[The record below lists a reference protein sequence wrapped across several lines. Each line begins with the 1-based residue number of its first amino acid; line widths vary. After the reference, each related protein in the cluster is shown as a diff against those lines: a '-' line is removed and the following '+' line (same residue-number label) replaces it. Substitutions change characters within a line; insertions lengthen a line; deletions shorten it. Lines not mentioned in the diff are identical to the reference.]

1 MTNRTAIKLA
11 TMASVLVAPAVAL
24 ANPGPRATHGHARQR
39 AASETGLAE
48 QLRAAQQ
55 QIAQLQAQLN
65 VLAAKVDAQATT
77 GNTQVQTQL
86 AAVQA
91 DTAAASAKADT
102 ALVQAKLATDKVGSD
117 RAAKPPLPDVLP
129 AALKALANTSISG
142 RMYFNASHVTHEAN
156 GIKTGNA
163 DNGGGFA
170 IKRLYLGIDHK
181 FDDVFS
187 ASVTM
192 DADSPVA
199 TASGG
204 IAGRGFF
211 IKKAYLQA
219 KIRPEVVI
227 RLGAAELP
235 WIPYI
240 ESIYG
245 YRHIESVL
253 VDRTRFGTSTDWGAH
268 VFGDLVGGVISYQL
282 SAVDGAGYRDPHFS
296 RTIDFEGRLSA
307 KYKGFNLAVGGY
319 TGKLGKNLVAA
330 AGAPV
335 PLRSYNRFDALAAY
349 QGKAG
354 QMPFTLG
361 FEYLYAKNKLFNS
374 TAPIAQSALEDAAEG
389 YSGFASISPVQQWSV
404 FGKYESLKPSKD
416 LHPGFK
422 EDYFNVGLQW
432 SPAKIVDLALVYK
445 RDQATGGALSTSDLT
460 SGVIGCSTTATIA
473 CAGRGTYN
481 EFGLYGQFRF

>member
-1 MTNRTAIKLA
+1 MTNRTATALILLTSA
-11 TMASVLVAPAVAL
+11 LVAPGIAL
-24 ANPGPRATHGHARQR
+24 ARPAPHVRHG
-39 AASETGLAE
+39 AASEPSVSE

-65 VLAAKVDAQATT
+65 ALAAKVDAQATA
-77 GNTQVQTQL
+77 GNPQVQTEL

-102 ALVQAKLATDKVGSD
+102 ALVQAKAAIDK
-117 RAAKPPLPDVLP
+117 AANPPLP
-129 AALKALANTSISG
+129 AALKALANTGISG
-142 RMYFNASHVTHEAN
+142 RMYFNASHVTHAVN
-156 GIKTGNA
+156 GIKTGNP

-187 ASVTM
+187 AQLTM

-199 TASGG
+199 TTSGG

-219 KIRPEVVI
+219 RIRPELVV

-235 WIPYI
+235 WIPYV
-240 ESIYG
+240 EGIYG

-268 VFGDLVGGVISYQL
+268 ISGDLAGGVVSYQL

-330 AGAPV
+330 VGAPAL
-335 PLRSYNRFDALAAY
+335 LRTYNRFDALAAY

-354 QMPFTLG
+354 QTPFTLG
-361 FEYLYAKNKLFNS
+361 FEYLYAKNKAFNS

-389 YSGFASISPVQQWSV
+389 YAGFASINPFRQWSV
-404 FGKYESLKPSKD
+404 FGKYENLKPSKD

-445 RDQATGGALSTSDLT
+445 RDQASNGALSTSDLT
-460 SGVIGCSTTATIA
+460 SGVIGCSASAAIV
-473 CAGRGTYN
+473 CAGRGTYD

>member
-24 ANPGPRATHGHARQR
+24 ANPRPLATHGHARQR
-39 AASETGLAE
+39 AASEPSLSE

-65 VLAAKVDAQATT
+65 ALAAKVDAQATT
-77 GNTQVQTQL
+77 GNPQVQTQL

-102 ALVQAKLATDKVGSD
+102 ALVQAKVATDK
-117 RAAKPPLPDVLP
+117 AANPPLP
-129 AALKALANTSISG
+129 AALKALANTGISG
-142 RMYFNASHVTHEAN
+142 RMYFNASHVTHTVN
-156 GIKTGNA
+156 GIKTGNT
-163 DNGGGFA
+163 DNGDGFA

-187 ASVTM
+187 ASVTL

-199 TASGG
+199 TTSGG

-219 KIRPEVVI
+219 KIRPELVV
-227 RLGAAELP
+227 RLGAADLP
-235 WIPYI
+235 WIPYV

-307 KYKGFNLAVGGY
+307 KYKGFNLGVGGY

-389 YSGFASISPVQQWSV
+389 YSGFASISPVKQWSV

-460 SGVIGCSTTATIA
+460 SGVIGCSTTATIV

-481 EFGLYGQFRF
+481 EFGLFGQFRF

>member
-1 MTNRTAIKLA
+1 MPIRNT
-11 TMASVLVAPAVAL
+11 VAL
-24 ANPGPRATHGHARQR
+24 AMLTSALIAPGIALARPTPHTKPSAAQ
-39 AASETGLAE
+39 AASEPSLST

-55 QIAQLQAQLN
+55 QIALLQAQLN
-65 VLAAKVDAQATT
+65 ALAAKVDAQAT
-77 GNTQVQTQL
+77 GSQVQTQL
-86 AAVQA
+86 ASVQA

-102 ALVQAKLATDKVGSD
+102 ALVQAKAANDKASN
-117 RAAKPPLPDVLP
+117 PPLP
-129 AALKALANTSISG
+129 AALKALAQTGISG
-142 RMYFNASHVTHEAN
+142 RMYFNASHVTHAVN
-156 GIKTGNA
+156 GIKTGNT

-187 ASVTM
+187 ANLTM

-199 TASGG
+199 TTSGG
-204 IAGRGFF
+204 TAGRGFF

-219 KIRPEVVI
+219 RIRPELVI
-227 RLGAAELP
+227 RLGAADLP
-235 WIPYI
+235 WIPYA

-245 YRHIESVL
+245 YRHIESTL
-253 VDRTRFGTSTDWGAH
+253 IDRTKFGTSSDWGAH
-268 VFGDLVGGVISYQL
+268 VSGDLAGGVVSYQL

-296 RTIDFEGRLSA
+296 RAIDFEGRISA
-307 KYKGFNLAVGGY
+307 KYHGFNLAVGGY

-330 AGAPV
+330 AGAPAL
-335 PLRSYNRFDALAAY
+335 LRTYNRFDALAAY

-361 FEYLYAKNKLFNS
+361 VEYLYAKDKAFNS

-389 YSGFASISPVQQWSV
+389 YSTFASINPFKQWSV

-416 LHPGFK
+416 LHPTFK

-432 SPAKIVDLALVYK
+432 SPTKIVDLALVYK
-445 RDQATGGALSTSDLT
+445 RDQATGGALSTSDLAL
-460 SGVIGCSTTATIA
+460 GVIGCSASAAIV
-473 CAGRGTYN
+473 CAGRGTYD

>member
-1 MTNRTAIKLA
+1 MTNRTAIALVLLTSA
-11 TMASVLVAPAVAL
+11 LVAPGIAL
-24 ANPGPRATHGHARQR
+24 ARPAPNARHGG
-39 AASETGLAE
+39 ASEPSLSE

-65 VLAAKVDAQATT
+65 ALAAKVDAQAT
-77 GNTQVQTQL
+77 GPQVQTQL

-102 ALVQAKLATDKVGSD
+102 ALVQAKVATEK
-117 RAAKPPLPDVLP
+117 AANPPLP
-129 AALKALANTSISG
+129 AALKALANTGISG
-142 RMYFNASHVTHEAN
+142 RMYFNVSHVTHAVN
-156 GIKTGNA
+156 GIKTGNP

-187 ASVTM
+187 ANLTM

-199 TASGG
+199 TTSGG
-204 IAGRGFF
+204 TAGRGFF

-219 KIRPEVVI
+219 KIRPELVV
-227 RLGAAELP
+227 RLGATDLP
-235 WIPYI
+235 WIPYV

-253 VDRTRFGTSTDWGAH
+253 VDRTRFGTSSDWGAH
-268 VFGDLVGGVISYQL
+268 ISGDLAGGVVSYQL

-330 AGAPV
+330 AGAPAL
-335 PLRSYNRFDALAAY
+335 LRTYNRFDALAAY

-354 QMPFTLG
+354 QMPFTVG
-361 FEYLYAKNKLFNS
+361 VEYLYAKNKAFNS

-389 YSGFASISPVQQWSV
+389 YAGFASINPFKQWSV

-422 EDYFNVGLQW
+422 EVYFNVGLQW

-445 RDQATGGALSTSDLT
+445 RDQASNCALSTSDLP
-460 SGVIGCSTTATIA
+460 SGVIGCSASAAIV
-473 CAGRGTYN
+473 CAGRGTYD

>member
-1 MTNRTAIKLA
+1 MNLA
-11 TMASVLVAPAVAL
+11 TITSMLLTPGVVMAGLAPVSLRDRIRQGVAQ
-24 ANPGPRATHGHARQR
+24 GP
-39 AASETGLAE
+39 SLAE

-65 VLAAKVDAQATT
+65 ALSTKVDAQAATAT
-77 GNTQVQTQL
+77 APVQAQL
-86 AAVQA
+86 AQAQA
-91 DTAAASAKADT
+91 DAAAASAKADS
-102 ALVQAKLATDKVGSD
+102 ALVQTMAANDAAGA
-117 RAAKPPLPDVLP
+117 RAANPPSPT
-129 AALKALANTSISG
+129 ALKGLAQTGISG

-156 GIKTGNA
+156 GVKTGNT

-187 ASVTM
+187 ANLTM

-199 TASGG
+199 TTSGG
-204 IAGRGFF
+204 TAGRGFF

-219 KIRPEVVI
+219 RVRPELVV
-227 RLGAAELP
+227 RLGAADLP
-235 WIPYI
+235 WIPYV
-240 ESIYG
+240 EGIYG

-253 VDRTRFGTSTDWGAH
+253 VDRAKFSTSSDWGAH
-268 VFGDLVGGVISYQL
+268 ISGDLAGGVVSYQL

-330 AGAPV
+330 AGAPAL
-335 PLRSYNRFDALAAY
+335 LRTYNRFDALAAY

-354 QMPFTLG
+354 DVPFTLG
-361 FEYLYAKNKLFNS
+361 FEYLYAKNKVFNS

-389 YSGFASISPVQQWSV
+389 YSMFASINPIKQWSV
-404 FGKYESLKPSKD
+404 FGKYESFKPSKN
-416 LHPGFK
+416 LHPAFK

-445 RDQATGGALSTSDLT
+445 RDQATGGALTTGSIQ
-460 SGVIGCSTTATIA
+460 SGVVGCSTTATIV
-473 CAGRGTYN
+473 CAGGGTYN
-481 EFGLYGQFRF
+481 ELGLYGQFRF

>member
-24 ANPGPRATHGHARQR
+24 ANPGPLATQGHARQR
-39 AASETGLAE
+39 AASEPSLSE

-65 VLAAKVDAQATT
+65 ALAAKVDAQGTN
-77 GNTQVQTQL
+77 GNPQVQTQL
-86 AAVQA
+86 AAAQA
-91 DTAAASAKADT
+91 DSAAASAKADA
-102 ALVQAKLATDKVGSD
+102 ALVQAKVATEK
-117 RAAKPPLPDVLP
+117 AAKPPLPDVLP
-129 AALKALANTSISG
+129 AALRALANTGISG
-142 RMYFNASHVTHEAN
+142 RMYFNASHVTHEVN
-156 GIKTGNA
+156 GIKTGNT

-199 TASGG
+199 TTSGG

-219 KIRPEVVI
+219 KIRPELVV
-227 RLGAAELP
+227 RLGATDLP
-235 WIPYI
+235 WIPYV
-240 ESIYG
+240 EGIYG

-253 VDRTRFGTSTDWGAH
+253 VDRARFGTSSDWGAH
-268 VFGDLVGGVISYQL
+268 VSGDLAGGVVSYQL

-296 RTIDFEGRLSA
+296 RTIDLEGRLSA
-307 KYKGFNLAVGGY
+307 KYKGFNLGVGGY

-335 PLRSYNRFDALAAY
+335 SLRSYNRFDALAAY
-349 QGKAG
+349 QAKAG
-354 QMPFTLG
+354 DMPFTLG

-389 YSGFASISPVQQWSV
+389 YSAFASISPVKQWSV

-416 LHPGFK
+416 LHPTFK

-460 SGVIGCSTTATIA
+460 SGVIGCSTTATIV

-481 EFGLYGQFRF
+481 EFGLFGQFRF

>member
-1 MTNRTAIKLA
+1 MTNRTAIAMGLLA
-11 TMASVLVAPAVAL
+11 SALVAPGVAL
-24 ANPGPRATHGHARQR
+24 ARPVSH
-39 AASETGLAE
+39 AASAAKEPSLAE

-65 VLAAKVDAQATT
+65 ALSAKVDAQA
-77 GNTQVQTQL
+77 NAPQVQTQL

-102 ALVQAKLATDKVGSD
+102 ALAQAKAATEK
-117 RAAKPPLPDVLP
+117 AAKPPLPD
-129 AALKALANTSISG
+129 ALKALANTGISG
-142 RMYFNASHVTHEAN
+142 RMYFNASHVTHAAN
-156 GIKTGNA
+156 GIKTGNT

-187 ASVTM
+187 AGLTM

-199 TASGG
+199 TTSGS

-219 KIRPEVVI
+219 KIRRELVV
-227 RLGAAELP
+227 RLGASDLP
-235 WIPYI
+235 WIPYV

-253 VDRTRFGTSTDWGAH
+253 VDRAKFGTSSDWGAH
-268 VFGDLVGGVISYQL
+268 VSGDLAGGVVSYQL

-296 RTIDFEGRLSA
+296 RTIDLEGRLSA
-307 KYKGFNLAVGGY
+307 RYKGFNLAVGGY
-319 TGKLGKNLVAA
+319 TGKLGRNLVAA

-389 YSGFASISPVQQWSV
+389 YSTFASISPFKQWSV

-422 EDYFNVGLQW
+422 EDYFNLGLQW

-445 RDQATGGALSTSDLT
+445 RDQATGGALSTGDLA
-460 SGVIGCSTTATIA
+460 SGVIGCSASAAIV
-473 CAGRGTYN
+473 CAGRGTYD